1 MFVRFVLGL
10 LTLSCAAF
18 AGDWSGFRGP
28 NASGIADST
37 VPPEFGPSTNVLWKT
52 PMPLGS
58 SSPVLTKDRVF
69 VTGYEG
75 SNLLTICLNRADGK
89 VLWRRS
95 LEPSW
100 KEKRHKLNTPSSA
113 TPVTDGENVFAFFP
127 EFGLISYGSDGQE
140 RWRIPFEHFSNP
152 HGMAASP
159 VLFDDKLVLVCDQDN
174 GSFVMA
180 VDRKSGRTIWKTA
193 RPEVVHGFATPVIL
207 RMAGQSPQLI
217 VPGSYQVAAYSPAD
231 GKKLWWVSGITW
243 QVKPTAV
250 VSDDTVFVS
259 GWAPGADEGQRASL
273 PVFETALKE
282 ADKNSDGKLSLDELP
297 APWKPTGSWDMI
309 DLNRDGSL
317 DAREW
322 AFFRARRA
330 SQNVTIAVRPGKD
343 RGDLTDKH
351 VLWSYDRSV
360 PQVSSPLLYHGLL
373 YTVKDGGVLTALD
386 PEHGTVI
393 KQGRLR
399 GAIDAYYSS
408 PVAADGK
415 LFFVSE
421 NGKVSV
427 VTAGKDWDTVTVA
440 DMEEP
445 CYATPAIDG
454 GRIYLRTRSSLYCF
468 GK

>member
-1 MFVRFVLGL
+1 MP
-10 LTLSCAAF
+10 F
-18 AGDWSGFRGP
+18 A
-28 NASGIADST
+28 
-37 VPPEFGPSTNVLWKT
+37 
-52 PMPLGS
+52 
-58 SSPVLTKDRVF
+58 
-69 VTGYEG
+69 
-75 SNLLTICLNRADGK
+75 
-89 VLWRRS
+89 
-95 LEPSW
+95 
-100 KEKRHKLNTPSSA
+100 
-113 TPVTDGENVFAFFP
+113 
-127 EFGLISYGSDGQE
+127 
-140 RWRIPFEHFSNP
+140 HFTNP

-159 VLFDDKLVLVCDQDN
+159 VLFEDKLIMVCDQDN
-174 GSFVMA
+174 GSFLLA
-180 VDRKSGRTIWKTA
+180 VDRKSGRTVWKTE

-207 RMAGQSPQLI
+207 RMAGQPPQLI
-217 VPGSYQVAAYSPAD
+217 VPGSYQVAAYSPGD
-231 GKKLWWVSGITW
+231 GSKLWWVTGITW

-250 VSDDTVFVS
+250 VSQDTVFVS

-273 PVFETALKE
+273 PMFEAALKE
-282 ADKNSDGKLSLDELP
+282 ADKNGDGKLSADELP
-297 APWKPTGSWDMI
+297 VAWKPTGSWDMI
-309 DLNRDGSL
+309 DLNRDGAL

-330 SQNVTIAVRPGKD
+330 SQNVTIAIRPGKE

-360 PQVSSPLLYHGLL
+360 PQVSSPLLYKGVL
-373 YTVKDGGVLTALD
+373 YTVKDGGILTALD
-386 PEHGTVI
+386 PERGTVI

-399 GAIDAYYSS
+399 GAIDAYYAS

-415 LFFVSE
+415 ILLVSE

-427 VTAGKDWDTVTVA
+427 VSAGAEWDTLAVA